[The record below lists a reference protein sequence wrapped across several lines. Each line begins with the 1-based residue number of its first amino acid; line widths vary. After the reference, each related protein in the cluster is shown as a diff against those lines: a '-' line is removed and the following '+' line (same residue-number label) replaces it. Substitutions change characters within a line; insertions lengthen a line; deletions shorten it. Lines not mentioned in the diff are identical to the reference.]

1 MLIGEVSGLLLA
13 AVIVGTM
20 LLLLGLGVWIGL
32 ALIGVALV
40 AMLTG
45 STRMPGDA
53 MATTIFGSLSSW
65 TLTSLPLFIWMG
77 EILFRSKIS
86 DLMFKGLAPWMGP
99 LPGRLMQVNVVG
111 SAIFAAISGSS
122 AATCATIGKITI
134 PELQK
139 RNYPEQMV
147 IGSLAGAGTLGLL
160 IPPSIIMIVYG
171 VTADVSIN
179 QLFIAG
185 VIPGILLALLFMLYV
200 GAWSLVN
207 RDNIPPNDV
216 RTNLLAKLRAST
228 GILPAVLLIIG
239 VLGSIY
245 AGIATATESAAV
257 GVLGALVLALAYG
270 GFGWRTFFETIMG
283 AMKTTTMIML
293 ILAGSSFLTI
303 AMGFTGIPR
312 DLAAWVGSLGLSQW
326 ELLFVLTLV
335 FIALGCV
342 LDGIS
347 MVVLTMAVLLPVV
360 KTAGLDLI
368 WFGIYLVLVVEMAQ
382 ITPPV
387 GFNLFVLQN
396 LTKKDIGYVAKASM
410 PFFLILV
417 LLLVLIYQ
425 FPAIVNWLPSQMAR

>member
-1 MLIGEVSGLLLA
+1 MLIADVSGLLLA
-13 AVIVGTM
+13 AIIVGTM

-147 IGSLAGAGTLGLL
+147 IGSLSGAGTLGLL

-185 VIPGILLALLFMLYV
+185 VIPGILLAILFMFYV
-200 GAWSLVN
+200 GAWSLLN
-207 RDNIPPNDV
+207 HDKIPPNDV
-216 RTNLLAKLRAST
+216 RMNFMEKLRAST
-228 GILPAVLLIIG
+228 GIIPAVLLIMA

-245 AGIATATESAAV
+245 AGFATATESAAV

-270 GFGWRTFFETIMG
+270 GFGWRTFVETIMG

-326 ELLFVLTLV
+326 QLLLVLTLV

-360 KTAGLDLI
+360 KTAGLDLV

-396 LTKKDIGYVAKASM
+396 LTKKDIGYVAKASF
-410 PFFLILV
+410 PFFFILV
-417 LLLVLIYQ
+417 LLVVLIYQ
-425 FPAIVNWLPSQMAR
+425 FPGIVGWLPAQMTK